1 MPTPR
6 LLPLLAALLWG
17 VAGPAT
23 AAFHAHRLSAAET
36 VKMDGVPDDPA
47 WQQARVHD
55 TFYETRPREKIA
67 ASVRTEVRLAYD
79 ADNLYV
85 AIRAHDPRPELIRA
99 PFIRRDKIRSD
110 QDFIGLFIDPSGTN
124 QSAQIVYLNPRG
136 AFTDGTFVNGQGE
149 DTAPDFDVQVVTAR
163 FDGGWTAEVR
173 IPFASIS
180 YATGTAPAW
189 DLLVMRNMTREQ
201 RYQMF
206 SGQVTRSSNCLLCFS
221 EPVEGL
227 ADLPSQSNW
236 TATPQLMVGKRRERT
251 DGQPQQT
258 SSNIDLA
265 LDVKVR
271 PDSAT
276 VIDATITPDFSPV
289 ELDAPQLSGNTRFGL
304 FVPEKRPFFLEGSD
318 ILQTPMRAIST
329 RSMTDP
335 QWGARYTRRDAGR
348 DLTLLTVRDAGGG
361 VVMLPKAYQTD
372 FAVQDFTSQAT
383 VARASFR
390 SEKASF
396 GALVSDR
403 TLGGGRGY
411 NRVLGADFGWQ
422 GSNSEKLSGQVLGSA
437 TTAQPD
443 ASGSLQEGER
453 TDGAAAQ
460 LMYDKEGEKYGVW
473 GMLEYVDPD
482 FRNDNGFFSQA
493 GTRAWGVEVVRH
505 FGKAGVMNELD
516 FYVHAERT
524 FDSKGNA
531 IENDYTPGVKM
542 RGPYDLLVDLR
553 VRTGNAL
560 RVREDGELFKL
571 RTIWALVNAAPGRV
585 VASVTAKL
593 ELGDQVDVEASRLGK
608 GGNVMLYGRIRP
620 HDRIEIEPTYNAN
633 WVNGVGGAEDGKRLY
648 TEQALQ
654 LNAIYHFGPLDT
666 VRAILQKTRTSRDPS
681 LYALPVAARSSGSTA
696 SFVYG
701 HTARL
706 GTAAYIGL
714 TLTDGETPGFSARR
728 REDEVFVKLSWQI

>member
-1 MPTPR
+1 MPNQR
-6 LLPLLAALLWG
+6 LLAAIVALLG
-17 VAGPAT
+17 FAAAPAF
-23 AAFHAHRLSAAET
+23 AAFHAHRMTAGET
-36 VKMDGVPDDPA
+36 VTMDGVPDDPV

-55 TFYETRPREKIA
+55 TFYEARPREKVA
-67 ASVRTEVRLAYD
+67 ASVRTEIRLAYD
-79 ADNLYV
+79 AGNLYV
-85 AIRAHDPRPELIRA
+85 AVRAHDPKPELIRA

-124 QSAQIVYLNPRG
+124 KSAQIVYLNPRG
-136 AFTDGTFVNGQGE
+136 AFTDGTFVNGEGE
-149 DTAPDFDVQVVTAR
+149 DTAPDFDVQVVTGR

-173 IPFASIS
+173 IPFSSIS
-180 YATGTAPAW
+180 YEAGTTPNW

-206 SGQVTRSSNCLLCFS
+206 TGQVTRSNNCLLCFS

-227 ADLPSQSNW
+227 AELPSQSNW
-236 TATPQLMVGKRRERT
+236 TATPQLMLGKRRERT
-251 DGQPQQT
+251 DGLPQQS
-258 SSNIDLA
+258 SSNVDLA

-276 VIDATITPDFSPV
+276 VIDATLNPDFSQV

-318 ILQTPMRAIST
+318 ILQTQMRAIST

-335 QWGARYTRRDAGR
+335 AWGARYTRRQAGR
-348 DLTLLTVRDAGGG
+348 DLTVLTVRDAGGG

-372 FAVQDFTSQAT
+372 FALQDFTSQAT

-390 SEKASF
+390 SEKTSF

-403 TLGGGRGY
+403 TLGDGRGY

-422 GSNSEKLSGQVLGSA
+422 GSNAERLSAQVLGSA

-443 ASGSLQEGER
+443 ASGSLQQGAR
-453 TDGAAAQ
+453 TNGMAGQ
-460 LMYDKEGEKYGVW
+460 VTYDKETERYGMW
-473 GMLEYVDPD
+473 AMLEYIDAD

-493 GTRAWGVEVVRH
+493 GTRSWGTELVRH
-505 FGKAGVMNELD
+505 VGAVGMMNQMD
-516 FYVHAERT
+516 FYVHAERK
-524 FDSKGNA
+524 FDARGNA

-542 RGPYDLLVDLR
+542 RGPYDLMLDLR
-553 VRTGNAL
+553 IRPANAL

-571 RTIWALVNAAPGRV
+571 RTVWAMLNAAPGPV
-585 VASVTAKL
+585 LSSVAAML
-593 ELGDQVDVEASRLGK
+593 ELGDQVFVEGSRLVK
-608 GGNVMLYGRIRP
+608 GGIVVLSGRVRP
-620 HDRIEIEPTYNAN
+620 HDRFEIEPSYRAG
-633 WVNGVGGAEDGKRLY
+633 WVNGASGAEDGKRLY

-654 LNAIYHFGPLDT
+654 VNAIYHFGPLDT
-666 VRAILQKTRTSRDPS
+666 VRAILQKKRTTRDPS
-681 LYALPVAARSSGSTA
+681 LYAFPVAARSSGSTA

-706 GTAAYIGL
+706 GTAAYGGL
-714 TLTDGETPGFSARR
+714 TLTDGETPGFAARR
-728 REDEVFVKLSWQI
+728 RQDELFVKLSWQV